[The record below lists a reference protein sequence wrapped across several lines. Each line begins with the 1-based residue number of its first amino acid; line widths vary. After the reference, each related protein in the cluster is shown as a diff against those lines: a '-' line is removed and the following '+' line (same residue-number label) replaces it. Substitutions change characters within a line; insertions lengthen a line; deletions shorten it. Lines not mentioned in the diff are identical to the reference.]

1 MACGR
6 VHPVSAPSL
15 ADRDPASGS
24 SRRRGPAAGG
34 LRLPLLILLLV
45 AFVIAPRTALADP
58 LKADVVASVS
68 GGYARIAFTMSDYNP
83 GSVRKEGNVL
93 VISFTQPI
101 DVSVDRLPTQ
111 APDYIGAARRD
122 PDGFAVRLALSRQVT
137 VNDISTGDKY
147 FVDLLPDTWSGPPP
161 GLPQDVI
168 KDLVNRA
175 HEAEELA
182 ERERRIMGLE
192 KLPLVPVHVA
202 TEPTFTRFV
211 FDIPE
216 QVSVATHREKGD
228 LTLTFNA
235 PLKFDLG
242 DALAALPHSVGTI
255 EARVKEM
262 SATVQFNLLGKVDVR
277 TFRDENG
284 YAVDIVGTDTDSG
297 AKGASETVP
306 LQQIAQQA
314 SVALPAAPAVTA
326 PAVTAPITP
335 PLPSEGAKHASQQPR
350 LSAAT
355 PAAVAVPAK
364 STSPVKPAAPVPAAV
379 PALPAVAPAQPAAVP
394 AASAKPASPGV
405 KPVAASAPPAMAPP
419 APPQPAPPPAPAA
432 QLSVP
437 AVPPAPAP
445 TKNPAVK
452 KIAAP
457 ASMPS
462 PPVAKPVA
470 ARPPKALPPTRRP
483 GDKVLVELVQHDQD
497 LKLSFDFPEPTAAA
511 VFNSADTLWLVFDSK
526 ADIDLSALKDEASH
540 IIRSAE
546 LIRAPDADILRLK
559 LDRPHLSS
567 VGNVGPAWT
576 LEIGDT
582 ATAPTQ
588 PLDLD
593 RSLLGPKRS
602 SMVIPIEAPHGMHR
616 ISDPE
621 TGDQLLVVTA
631 FAPARGVVHT
641 QNFIEFRALAS
652 EQGVVV
658 EPLADDINVALT
670 SDRVVVSRP
679 GGLTLS
685 NSVQS
690 LLRGDEPPSA
700 MFDPKLWGYDRK
712 GSYQQEQAQLID
724 AAAEA
729 PENRRLRPRLDLAR
743 FYLARDMYPEAQGV
757 LDVALSEQHIKPL
770 QAETVTALVLRAVA
784 EIMMDRPEAAL
795 KDLADP
801 FVGDQHEAPLW
812 RALAYAREGK
822 WGDAHK
828 SFKRVDAAVATLP
841 IDLQR
846 FALKQAMRAS
856 IEVKDFAEAVN
867 VLNDLQTIG
876 IPPEMQPDM
885 SVLIGRLDE
894 GLGRTGDALAAYRE
908 AAASQDRPAAAQSR
922 LRETM
927 LRYALGD
934 LKQKEVVSA
943 LESLT
948 TVWRGDETEIE
959 ALRFL
964 ARLYTEEGRYRDSF
978 YVMRSAMAAHPDW
991 DMTRQIQEEAAQ
1003 TFDALF
1009 LSGKGD
1015 SMSAIE
1021 ALALFYDFREL
1032 TPIGSR
1038 GDEMIRR
1045 LADRLVS
1052 VDLLDQAAD
1061 LLRYQVNNRLEG
1073 AARAEVATRLAVIYL
1088 MDRKPDQAVTVLRAT
1103 YSADLSTELRDQRLL
1118 LEARGLSDVGQHDLA
1133 VEVIADV
1140 KGSVATRLRS
1150 DIYWAAHKWRESAEQ
1165 IELLYGDRW
1174 KQWPPLT
1181 DVERADILRAE
1192 IGYALAEDQLDL
1204 NRLRDR
1210 YGPKMAGTPDATVFQ
1225 IASAPPDAG
1234 GEDFKAIAQAAAA
1247 SDTLDDFLRDMKEHY
1262 PESNPISSEPTGG
1275 TPSLPGQ
1282 TLAAASTDDSAP
1294 FPTLPPQTR
1303 PALPTG
1309 PDGDD

>member
-1 MACGR
+1 M
-6 VHPVSAPSL
+6 
-15 ADRDPASGS
+15 
-24 SRRRGPAAGG
+24 
-34 LRLPLLILLLV
+34 
-45 AFVIAPRTALADP
+45 
-58 LKADVVASVS
+58 
-68 GGYARIAFTMSDYNP
+68 
-83 GSVRKEGNVL
+83 
-93 VISFTQPI
+93 
-101 DVSVDRLPTQ
+101 
-111 APDYIGAARRD
+111 
-122 PDGFAVRLALSRQVT
+122 
-137 VNDISTGDKY
+137 
-147 FVDLLPDTWSGPPP
+147 
-161 GLPQDVI
+161 
-168 KDLVNRA
+168 
-175 HEAEELA
+175 
-182 ERERRIMGLE
+182 
-192 KLPLVPVHVA
+192 
-202 TEPTFTRFV
+202 
-211 FDIPE
+211 
-216 QVSVATHREKGD
+216 
-228 LTLTFNA
+228 
-235 PLKFDLG
+235 
-242 DALAALPHSVGTI
+242 
-255 EARVKEM
+255 
-262 SATVQFNLLGKVDVR
+262 
-277 TFRDENG
+277 
-284 YAVDIVGTDTDSG
+284 
-297 AKGASETVP
+297 
-306 LQQIAQQA
+306 QQ
-314 SVALPAAPAVTA
+314 
-326 PAVTAPITP
+326 
-335 PLPSEGAKHASQQPR
+335 
-350 LSAAT
+350 
-355 PAAVAVPAK
+355 
-364 STSPVKPAAPVPAAV
+364 
-379 PALPAVAPAQPAAVP
+379 
-394 AASAKPASPGV
+394 
-405 KPVAASAPPAMAPP
+405 
-419 APPQPAPPPAPAA
+419 
-432 QLSVP
+432 
-437 AVPPAPAP
+437 
-445 TKNPAVK
+445 
-452 KIAAP
+452 
-457 ASMPS
+457 
-462 PPVAKPVA
+462 
-470 ARPPKALPPTRRP
+470 
-483 GDKVLVELVQHDQD
+483 DQD

-526 ADIDLSALKDEASH
+526 ADIDLGALKDDASH
-540 IIRSAE
+540 MIRSAE
-546 LIRAPDADILRLK
+546 LIRAPDADIVRIK

-567 VGNVGPAWT
+567 VGSDGPAWT

-582 ATAPTQ
+582 AVEPTQ
-588 PLDLD
+588 ALDLD
-593 RSLLGPKRS
+593 RNLLGPKRS
-602 SMVIPIEAPHGMHR
+602 SMVIPIEAPHGLHR

-670 SDRVVVSRP
+670 SDRVVINRP

-690 LLRGDEPPSA
+690 LLRGDEPPST

-712 GSYQQEQAQLID
+712 GSYQQEEAQLID
-724 AAAEA
+724 AAADA

-743 FYLARDMYPEAQGV
+743 FYLARDMYPEAKGV
-757 LDVALSEQHIKPL
+757 LDVALSAQQTKPL
-770 QAETVTALVLRAVA
+770 EAETVTALVLRAVA
-784 EIMMDRPEAAL
+784 EIMMDRPSAAL
-795 KDLADP
+795 SDLADP

-828 SFKRVDAAVATLP
+828 SFKKVEAAVATLP
-841 IDLQR
+841 LDLQR

-867 VLNDLQTIG
+867 ELNDLQTIG
-876 IPPEMQPDM
+876 IPPPMQPEM

-908 AAASQDRPAAAQSR
+908 AGASQDRPAAAQSR

-934 LKQKEVVSA
+934 LKQKEVVSS

-1032 TPIGSR
+1032 TPIGGR

-1088 MDRKPDQAVTVLRAT
+1088 MDRRPDQAVTVRRAT
-1103 YSADLSTELRDQRLL
+1103 YSADLSSELRDQRLL
-1118 LEARGLSDVGQHDLA
+1118 LEARGLSDFGQHDLA

-1150 DIYWAAHKWRESAEQ
+1150 DIYWAAHQWREAAEQ

-1210 YGPKMAGTPDATVFQ
+1210 YGPKMAGTSDARVFQ
-1225 IASAPPDAG
+1225 IASTPLDSSG
-1234 GEDFKAIAQAAAA
+1234 DDFKSIAQAAAA
-1247 SDTLDDFLRDMKEHY
+1247 SDTLDDFLRDMKNHY
-1262 PESNPISSEPTGG
+1262 PESNPISSEATGG
-1275 TPSLPGQ
+1275 TPPSADQ
-1282 TLAAASTDDSAP
+1282 NVAAASAEESAP

-1303 PALPTG
+1303 PVLPAAA
-1309 PDGDD
+1309 DGDD